1 MLNDDKRCPGVLC
14 HPQEELDESGLHFPA
29 FMDGSFMDGS
39 CASFSVISFGMI
51 SAIVY
56 MAWLYG
62 QVQNS
67 SMSEEIL

>member
-1 MLNDDKRCPGVLC
+1 MLDDDKRFPGVLC
-14 HPQEELDESGLHFPA
+14 HPQEELGKSGLHFPA

-39 CASFSVISFGMI
+39 CASFSVIYFGMI

-62 QVQNS
+62 QA
-67 SMSEEIL
+67 

>member
-29 FMDGSFMDGS
+29 FMDGS